1 MYFKLQIMKKC
12 HLVYLVSFLHFV
24 FFKAGT
30 VFPDE
35 CKIKLSSD
43 EAHTCLAALAE
54 FYVICDSKNPSKK
67 IISRYLD
74 LKLSSHEVMYIFTFF
89 SINDNNDRYL
99 YVT

>member
-1 MYFKLQIMKKC
+1 M
-12 HLVYLVSFLHFV
+12 SFDISKFPSLCL
-24 FFKAGT
+24 FKAGT

-74 LKLSSHEVMYIFTFF
+74 LKLSSHEVMYILTFLLV
-89 SINDNNDRYL
+89 STIIMTDIYMSLRL
-99 YVT
+99 L

>member
-1 MYFKLQIMKKC
+1 M
-12 HLVYLVSFLHFV
+12 SFDISKFPSLCL